1 MKIKKSNFFQPRKCE
16 YGDFELIPEFGWK
29 LSYTFIDFE
38 SKLLVVS
45 VSCEDKSKWTNNGYN
60 GWSIPT
66 KEYKINL
73 ETLQILEFEE
83 WKHFFNYEKNI
94 IISEDKKY
102 KLVSQRV
109 YEPNR
114 NSDGIK
120 EELYE
125 LDSNRLISSSDS
137 VAFRDEKRE
146 NLLESL
152 YRSIQEKN
160 EQKRILD
167 AKPNLEEYYLREFS
181 KLKENDVIIAYFD
194 NSNTFKL
201 VYNSENFSLFI
212 ANKIPSEF
220 DDWKN
225 MEFDLSKTYSFIDDF
240 WNDFTKDKK
249 WFIKYRIHES
259 ISEKLPILA
268 KHIISYFNDLRKE
281 HNFTFKEYNF
291 INLWQNS
298 VWSEE
303 YKQTEL
309 KQWCSNCY
317 EEVYFQGRYPKYI
330 CGNCSN
336 KEKTDNKGNLLE
348 FSNLGFSGGFKIV
361 RKNREGVIIEE
372 NEDEQFCDCI
382 IDGKDFFAQEARFG
396 GIVIQLKE

>member
-1 MKIKKSNFFQPRKCE
+1 MKIIKSNSFQSRKCE
-16 YGDFELIPEFGWK
+16 FGDYELIPDNGWK
-29 LSYTFIDFE
+29 LSYSFIDFE

-66 KEYKINL
+66 KEFKINL

-83 WKHFFNYEKNI
+83 WKHYFNYEKTEF
-94 IISEDKKY
+94 ISEDKKY
-102 KLVSQRV
+102 KLITQRV

-120 EELYE
+120 EELYD
-125 LDSNRLISSSDS
+125 LDSNRLISSCDS
-137 VAFRDEKRE
+137 VAFREERRE
-146 NLLESL
+146 NLLEDL
-152 YRSIQEKN
+152 YNSIQEEF

-167 AKPNLEEYYLREFS
+167 AKPNLEEYYLRELS

-194 NSNTFKL
+194 NSNTYKL
-201 VYNSENFSLFI
+201 VFTSEKLSLFI
-212 ANKIPSEF
+212 ANRIPSEYG
-220 DDWKN
+220 DWKN
-225 MEFDLSKTYSFIDDF
+225 MEFEIAKTYYSIDDF
-240 WNDFTKDKK
+240 WDDFTKEKK
-249 WFIKYRIHES
+249 WFLKYLIHES
-259 ISEKLPILA
+259 ISEKSSVLA

-281 HNFTFKEYNF
+281 HKFTFNEYHF

-298 VWSEE
+298 VWSDEF
-303 YKQTEL
+303 KRTEL

-336 KEKTDNKGNLLE
+336 KEITDKNGNLLE
-348 FSNLGFSGGFKIV
+348 FSNLGFSGGFKIIK
-361 RKNREGVIIEE
+361 KNREGVIIEE
-372 NEDEQFCDCI
+372 NEDEEFCDCL
-382 IDGKDFFAQEARFG
+382 IDGKEFFAEEARFG